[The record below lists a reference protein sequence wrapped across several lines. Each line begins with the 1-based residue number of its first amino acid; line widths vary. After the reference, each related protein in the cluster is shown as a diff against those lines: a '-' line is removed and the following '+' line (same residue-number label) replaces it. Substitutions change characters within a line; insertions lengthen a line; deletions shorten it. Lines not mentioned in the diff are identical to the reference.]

1 MEYKLIDVKREDLL
15 AIQILG
21 ENNLNTSLVYKKN
34 LLRDLLFSNDH
45 ILLKLVKNKE
55 IIGIII
61 CSLIPSENRI
71 HIKYFL
77 IDKKYRKK
85 GLGTYMLKSI
95 TRMNYNTI
103 SLHVDT
109 KNLIAL
115 KMYKKNNFRII
126 KLKEKYYSNPIRD
139 SYYMILR
146 KNITTEH
153 FIIKKN
159 RNNLILFLILLIL
172 FLNINKF

>member
-77 IDKKYRKK
+77 IDKNIHLCEDLALAIIYIKLFTILIFDKK
-85 GLGTYMLKSI
+85 GRL
-95 TRMNYNTI
+95 
-103 SLHVDT
+103 
-109 KNLIAL
+109 
-115 KMYKKNNFRII
+115 
-126 KLKEKYYSNPIRD
+126 
-139 SYYMILR
+139 
-146 KNITTEH
+146 
-153 FIIKKN
+153 
-159 RNNLILFLILLIL
+159 
-172 FLNINKF
+172 